1 MFCMILFLQKSFHMR
16 KLVVLLFF
24 QALIVGSVANNV
36 QLGTPVLN
44 ASNELVFTISWDN
57 SWHTS
62 SAPHNWDGVYLFVKY
77 RNCASTNAW
86 SHAQLNTTAS
96 THSVQS
102 PLLIDPYKLSDGKG
116 LIVRRSAPG
125 SGSIS
130 NDTVKLKLVS
140 PGLGSSYDFQVFAIE
155 MVMIPRGSF
164 YLGDGFSTYTITN
177 GNSSSPYYVSSDAA
191 ISKSIT
197 SGNIYCTTSTSSIY
211 SNIPLAFPVG
221 YDSMYVMKYEISQ
234 GQYAAFLNTLSSDQ
248 AANRAY
254 IVNAN
259 RINLAG
265 TWPNYS
271 TTFPHRAMG
280 YLSWQDLSAYLDWA
294 ALRPMT
300 ETEFEKI
307 CRGPNYPVAGEYA
320 WGSNTI
326 NDCNTISSDGTATE
340 KNTALPAAG
349 FGIANYNSDFIA
361 GPMRCGFAAGLA
373 TDRLQ
378 AGSSYYGVMEMSG
391 NIGELCIGLYDNTG
405 LAFTPTNGDGNLTGS
420 PTPGFANTSSW
431 PNLNS
436 GTTGIAL
443 RGGGYSETYGYLRVS
458 DRYIYHDT
466 SSSGRNANRGGRGIR

>member
-1 MFCMILFLQKSFHMR
+1 MQKS
-16 KLVVLLFF
+16 LVFLLFF
-24 QALIVGSVANNV
+24 GGFQMVFANNV
-36 QLGTPVLN
+36 RLGTPALN
-44 ASNELVFTISWDN
+44 AANELVFTISWDN
-57 SWHTS
+57 SWYTA

-86 SHAQLNTTAS
+86 SHAQLNATAS
-96 THSVQS
+96 AHSVQA
-102 PLLIDPYKLSDGKG
+102 PLLIDPYRMSDGKG
-116 LIVRRSAPG
+116 LIVRRSSPG

-155 MVMIPRGSF
+155 MAMIPQGAF
-164 YLGDGFSTYTITN
+164 YLGDGSSNYTITN
-177 GNSSSPYYVSSDAA
+177 GSSSSPFYVSSDAA
-191 ISKSIT
+191 ITKSST
-197 SGNIYCTTSTSSIY
+197 TGNIYSSSSTTIYTS
-211 SNIPLAFPVG
+211 IPLAFPVG

-234 GQYAAFLNTLSSDQ
+234 GQYVAFLNTLSSDQ
-248 AANRAY
+248 AANRRY
-254 IVNAN
+254 VVNAN
-259 RINLAG
+259 RINIAG
-265 TWPNYS
+265 TWPNF
-271 TTFPHRAMG
+271 TTAFPHRAMG

-307 CRGPNYPVAGEYA
+307 CRGPNYPVVGEYA

-326 NDCNTISSDGTATE
+326 NDCNAINNDGTATE

-349 FGIANYNSDFIA
+349 CGIANYNSDYVA

-391 NIGELCIGLYDNTG
+391 NIGELCIGLCDATG

-431 PNLNS
+431 PSTGS
-436 GTTGIAL
+436 GTAGVTL

-466 SSSGRNANRGGRGIR
+466 SCSGRNVNRGGRGIR